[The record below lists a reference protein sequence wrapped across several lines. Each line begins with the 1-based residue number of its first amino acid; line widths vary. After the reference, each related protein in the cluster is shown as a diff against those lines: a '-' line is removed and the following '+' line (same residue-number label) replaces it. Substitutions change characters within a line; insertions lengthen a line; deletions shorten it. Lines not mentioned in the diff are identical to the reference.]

1 MYYLINNIIEI
12 KSNKLLK
19 KTGNN
24 IHVLIKSGQ
33 KIKLLLKNVTIPF
46 GLEYYKYKK
55 LKKFFLKLNINEPL
69 SDQLKDLE
77 NDILDQ
83 VNDIYMLNLN
93 VKSQIIYKS
102 NYKNQLIV
110 KFKEFR
116 NKIQTKITNQDKNSI
131 SLFEIKEK
139 DKLDI
144 EISPNAFI
152 YNDDLIIK
160 WTIITLNILR

>member
-1 MYYLINNIIEI
+1 M
-12 KSNKLLK
+12 
-19 KTGNN
+19 
-24 IHVLIKSGQ
+24 
-33 KIKLLLKNVTIPF
+33 
-46 GLEYYKYKK
+46 
-55 LKKFFLKLNINEPL
+55 KKFFLKLNINDLL
-69 SDQLKDLE
+69 SDQLKDFE

-83 VNDIYMLNLN
+83 VNEIYMLNLN
-93 VKSQIIYKS
+93 VKSQILYKS

-116 NKIQTKITNQDKNSI
+116 NKIQTKIINQDKNSM

-139 DKLDI
+139 DNLDI